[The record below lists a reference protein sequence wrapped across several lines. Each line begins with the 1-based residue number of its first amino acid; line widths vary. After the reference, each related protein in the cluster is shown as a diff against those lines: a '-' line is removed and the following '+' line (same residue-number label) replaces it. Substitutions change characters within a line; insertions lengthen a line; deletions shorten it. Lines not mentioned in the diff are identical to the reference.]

1 MRHRTVQY
9 HFARHAQLV
18 QYDGSACR
26 RLAAHDFTGKTI
38 LPFCTHGGGGMGHIL
53 KDVHK
58 LASGAAVRDGL
69 EVYEGGLT
77 AAGEKTAAWLKKNDL
92 GRK

>member
-1 MRHRTVQY
+1 
-9 HFARHAQLV
+9 
-18 QYDGSACR
+18 
-26 RLAAHDFTGKTI
+26 
-38 LPFCTHGGGGMGHIL
+38 MGHIL
-53 KDVHK
+53 KDVKK
-58 LASGAAVRDGL
+58 LSSGAAVRDGL

>member
-1 MRHRTVQY
+1 MLGTPNWFNTMAPPVAA
-9 HFARHAQLV
+9 F
-18 QYDGSACR
+18 
-26 RLAAHDFTGKTI
+26 LAAHDFTGKTI
-38 LPFCTHGGGGMGHIL
+38 LPFCTNGGGGMGHIL
-53 KDVHK
+53 KDVKK

>member
-1 MRHRTVQY
+1 M
-9 HFARHAQLV
+9 
-18 QYDGSACR
+18 
-26 RLAAHDFTGKTI
+26 
-38 LPFCTHGGGGMGHIL
+38 
-53 KDVHK
+53 